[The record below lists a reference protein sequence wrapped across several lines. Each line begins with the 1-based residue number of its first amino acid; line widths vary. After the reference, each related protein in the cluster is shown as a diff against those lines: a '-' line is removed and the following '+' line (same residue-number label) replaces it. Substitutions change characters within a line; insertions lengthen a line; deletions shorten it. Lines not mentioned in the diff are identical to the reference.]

1 MDFAK
6 RRFLAG
12 LVTQEVYDKYK
23 KALLNFEHK
32 NGVEA
37 MQFFDNRAI
46 EAKQALTGVE
56 KISDA
61 DAASS
66 TITKPSDLFEKEEK
80 TWMSKNKQAA

>member
-1 MDFAK
+1 MDFAQ

-12 LVTQEVYDKYK
+12 LTTNEVHEKYK

-61 DAASS
+61 DVVSS
-66 TITKPSDLFEKEEK
+66 TITKPSDLFEKEEEA
-80 TWMSKNKQAA
+80 WMQNKKRAA

>member
-1 MDFAK
+1 MDFAQ

-12 LVTQEVYDKYK
+12 LATNEVHEKYE
-23 KALLNFEHK
+23 KALLSFEHK

-61 DAASS
+61 DVASS

-80 TWMSKNKQAA
+80 TWMSKSKRAA